1 MPKKRLTEEGVAKLN
16 PPTDG
21 QIDYYDAVMP
31 GLVLRVNYGG
41 AKAWRALYYI
51 NKTGKNGKRITTP
64 TTHKLG
70 RYPHLKL
77 KEAREKARQFLAD
90 PQQALTKAETGSFRD
105 VAENFIKRHVEHEKL
120 RSQPEIERCLKKYIY
135 PKWQHRSFRDIK
147 RSDVAA
153 LLDQIVDDNGARQAD
168 VCLAIIRKLMNWF
181 ATRDNDYVS
190 PVVKGMHRNN
200 GGDHKRKR
208 ILNDD
213 EIRALW
219 KAADGTFGALLKVAL
234 LTAQRRDKV
243 AGMRW
248 DDIVD
253 GIWTI
258 ASDKREKANAG
269 SLQLPEAVL
278 DYHRG
283 AAAAGWQ
290 PFHIRRWQGQRPVQ
304 QLQPAQGRIGRQAA
318 EDAALANP

>member
-1 MPKKRLTEEGVAKLN
+1 MRSCARSRRSS
-16 PPTDG
+16 
-21 QIDYYDAVMP
+21 AA
-31 GLVLRVNYGG
+31 LRNTSI
-41 AKAWRALYYI
+41 RA
-51 NKTGKNGKRITTP
+51 
-64 TTHKLG
+64 
-70 RYPHLKL
+70 
-77 KEAREKARQFLAD
+77 
-90 PQQALTKAETGSFRD
+90 GSI
-105 VAENFIKRHVEHEKL
+105 V
-120 RSQPEIERCLKKYIY
+120 RSE
-135 PKWQHRSFRDIK
+135 SIK

-168 VCLAIIRKLMNWF
+168 VCLAIIRKLTNWF

-190 PVVKGMHRNN
+190 PVVKGMHRTN

-234 LTAQRRDKV
+234 LTAQRREKV
-243 AGMRW
+243 ASMRW

-253 GIWTI
+253 GVWTI
-258 ASDKREKANAG
+258 ASDKREKATAG
-269 SLQLPEAVL
+269 SLQLPQAVL
-278 DYHRG
+278 GYHRG

-290 PFHIRRWQGQRPVQ
+290 PFHIRGWQGQRPVQ

-318 EDAALANP
+318 QDAALANP